1 MPVRAGQQ
9 RCLLAALLVDAG
21 QVVSVDALVE
31 RLWGESPPQGARNAV
46 QNYVLRLRR
55 ALGAGVVVTDGR
67 GYVLDVA
74 SDGLDVRRFDSLVR
88 EADVLS
94 SKGDH
99 GRAAAMLG
107 EALELWRGEA
117 LADLPAERFQD
128 VVAGLHERR
137 LAAQELWID
146 VVIQCGRPADVLPE
160 LRRLTGRHPLRE
172 RFWAQQM
179 LALYQCGRQGEALES
194 YRQVTRLLAD
204 ELGVDPGE
212 ELQAMHRRVLAADPE
227 IAGAR
232 AGRPSGNVPAETTSF
247 IGREREL
254 AETRRLLG
262 VSRLVTLTGVG
273 GVGKT
278 RLALRAAGQ
287 LAPSFPDGVWLADLA
302 TLTDATLVAR
312 AVAEALGLRD
322 QSVRSAV
329 DALID
334 HVRERRLLLVLDNCE
349 HLVDAAALLVQRLLH
364 AAPGLRVL
372 ATSRE
377 RLGIPG
383 EHVLLLSGLAF
394 QGDACEAVRLLSDR
408 AAACAVPVRDGG
420 TAAELCRRLDGIPL
434 AIELAAV
441 RLTSL
446 TAEEILERLEDR
458 FRLLSA
464 ARASATSH
472 HRRTLRG
479 VMDLS
484 YDLCTL
490 GERLLW
496 TRLAVFAGSFDLR
509 AAEAVCAGDG
519 IDGGDVLD
527 LLTGLIHKSVVVVDG
542 HGRAAR
548 YRLLET
554 IRQYG
559 LDRLRADGDIIEY
572 RNRHSDHYHSLAR
585 AAVADWCS
593 PREVEWL
600 DRLRTEL
607 PNLRAALDF
616 CVTRPDRVG
625 TGADIASGLTRTRS
639 WFFNST
645 LGEAR
650 HWLERLSANLGPH
663 VQEAVVG
670 VTAMKA
676 FVASVQGDLA
686 AAETFMDECRS
697 LGAPQSQAPLVA
709 YVEGVYALLVPGDPA
724 CIERF
729 VQAREGFRAAGQAGD
744 AHMATMFWAMGA
756 AFLGTPGV
764 AVSACDAYVAD
775 ADASGAEWARTWGQ
789 WCRGLT
795 ELLHGDPRDALTPL
809 CDSLVRQRDMDD
821 RWGPAWGLEV
831 LAWAVGALG
840 HHRHAARLLGAAH
853 HRRQVTGAA
862 LAGLKPFHV
871 QHVRATNRVR
881 ECLEP
886 QAYADAWEC
895 GANAEDGVALAL
907 GIASEVRAVRATGGH
922 GPAA

>member
-9 RCLLAALLVDAG
+9 RCLLAALLVEAG

-55 ALGAGVVVTDGR
+55 SLGAGVVVTDGR

-74 SDGLDVRRFDSLVR
+74 ADGLDARRFDSLVR
-88 EADVLS
+88 EAGVLS

-107 EALELWRGEA
+107 EAVELWRGAA
-117 LADLPAERFQD
+117 LADLPGERFQD

-137 LAAQELWID
+137 LAAQEMWID
-146 VVIQCGRPADVLPE
+146 AVIQCGRPADVLPE
-160 LRRLTGRHPLRE
+160 LRRLTGQYPLRE

-179 LALYQCGRQGEALES
+179 LALYQCCRQGEALES

-212 ELQAMHRRVLAADPE
+212 ELQAMHRRMLAAEPE
-227 IAGAR
+227 IAGSR
-232 AGRPSGNVPAETTSF
+232 SRTPSGNVPAETTSF
-247 IGREREL
+247 VGREREL

-262 VSRLVTLTGVG
+262 ASRLVTLTGVG

-287 LAPSFPDGVWLADLA
+287 VAPSFPDGVWLADLA
-302 TLTDATLVAR
+302 ALADAELVGR

-329 DALID
+329 DAMVD
-334 HVRERRLLLVLDNCE
+334 HVRDRRLLLVLDNCE
-349 HLVDAAALLVQRLLH
+349 HLVEAVALLVQRLLG
-364 AAPGLRVL
+364 AAPSLRVL

-377 RLGIPG
+377 RLGVPG
-383 EHVLLLSGLAF
+383 EHVFLLSGL
-394 QGDACEAVRLLSDR
+394 DACEAVRLLSDR
-408 AAACAVPVRDGG
+408 AAACAAPVRDAGP
-420 TAAELCRRLDGIPL
+420 AAELCRRLDGIPL

-446 TAEEILERLEDR
+446 TVEEILERLEDR

-464 ARASATSH
+464 ARVPATDRY
-472 HRRTLRG
+472 RRTLRG

-484 YDLCTL
+484 YGLCTL

-519 IDGGDVLD
+519 IEGPDILD

-548 YRLLET
+548 YRMLET

-559 LDRLRADGDIIEY
+559 LDRLRADGGIIEY

-585 AAVADWCS
+585 TAVADWCS

-607 PNLRAALDF
+607 PNLRAALGF
-616 CVTRPDRVG
+616 CVTRPDRVL
-625 TGADIASGLTRTRS
+625 TGAEIASDLTRTRS
-639 WFFNST
+639 WFFTST

-650 HWLERLSANLGPH
+650 HWLESLSAALGAE
-663 VQEAVVG
+663 VCETTVV
-670 VTAMKA
+670 VKAMKA
-676 FVASVQGDLA
+676 FLASVQGDLA
-686 AAETFMDECRS
+686 AAEAFMNECRS
-697 LGAPQSQAPLVA
+697 IDAPGVQAAPPVT
-709 YVEGVYALLVPGDPA
+709 YVEGVYTMLVHADPA

-729 VQAREGFRAAGQAGD
+729 AQAREGFHAAGHRGD
-744 AHMATMFWAMGA
+744 AHMATMFWAMAA
-756 AFLGTPGV
+756 AFLGHREIALSTCGV
-764 AVSACDAYVAD
+764 YVAD
-775 ADASGAEWARTWGQ
+775 AEASGAEWARTWAQ
-789 WCRGLT
+789 WCTGLT
-795 ELLHGDPRDALTPL
+795 ELLHGNPHDALAPL
-809 CDSLVRQRDMDD
+809 CDALVRQRDIDD
-821 RWGPAWGLEV
+821 RWGPAWGLETLGWTV
-831 LAWAVGALG
+831 SVLG

-862 LAGLKPFHV
+862 LDGLKPLHV
-871 QHVRATNRVR
+871 QHVRAVNRVR

-886 QAYADAWEC
+886 RAYTESWEF
-895 GANAEDGVALAL
+895 GAGAEDGVALAL
-907 GIASEVRAVRATGGH
+907 GIASEIRRRAAGGH